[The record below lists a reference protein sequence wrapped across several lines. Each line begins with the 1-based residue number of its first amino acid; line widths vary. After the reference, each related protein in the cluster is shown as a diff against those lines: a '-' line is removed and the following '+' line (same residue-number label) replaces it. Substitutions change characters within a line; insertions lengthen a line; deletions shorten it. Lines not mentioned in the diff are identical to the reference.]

1 VIVVAKMILFLW
13 GGGGGILAGYGSM
26 RLGCYHL
33 WKKGTDYEYD
43 FSGMVPDE
51 GGTGPRKPPI
61 EVGNE
66 NVQIFL
72 GKNPKC

>member
-1 VIVVAKMILFLW
+1 
-13 GGGGGILAGYGSM
+13 M